1 MVGNFTNM
9 TGCIYRSN
17 CILDIII
24 TGSIYLWPYIIYSS
38 LAGTYVWCT
47 WLAGIFFFLSIS
59 SPATLKIVMY
69 NFNFCVDRN

>member
-47 WLAGIFFFLSIS
+47 WLAGIFFFFEHKLAGNIENCN
-59 SPATLKIVMY
+59 V
-69 NFNFCVDRN
+69 